1 MQRRLV
7 IILVFAAGVGL
18 LASLLVFQ
26 VVKNLQ
32 AQSQQYERDSE
43 KNTWASSVTVAD
55 LKKIWEPGAQRKVT
69 RWNQV
74 RTEWPNQ
81 EIHLF
86 GGHPDD
92 E

>member
-7 IILVFAAGVGL
+7 IILMFAAGVGL

-43 KNTWASSVTVAD
+43 EIVVAAVNIGMAETITPQHVQMRAGRRSPSLRRSS
-55 LKKIWEPGAQRKVT
+55 GR
-69 RWNQV
+69 
-74 RTEWPNQ
+74 
-81 EIHLF
+81 
-86 GGHPDD
+86 
-92 E
+92 